1 VGGKKTGRR
10 HEAGT
15 KETRRKSGENSWQPI
30 AGAAAGEDE
39 KKQGDCLFFSKKLFK
54 FIAP

>member
-10 HEAGT
+10 YEAGT
-15 KETRRKSGENSWQPI
+15 KETRRKSGENSWQPL

-39 KKQGDCLFFSKKLFK
+39 KKAAAYLFFSKKLFK
-54 FIAP
+54 FISP